1 MSSLPIN
8 TIALIAVC
16 AGYLIAPL
24 GMAAVNVAIPP
35 LAEDLRASAIQV
47 SWMPTLYILSSVA
60 FMLPFGKLADNYGR
74 KKVFVWGFVLN
85 ALSAGMC
92 AIATNIEW
100 MLFWRFV
107 QGAAGA
113 MIFGTGIAIITAVTP
128 THKRGAALGTVAACV
143 YVGLTLAP
151 AIGGYLT
158 QWLGW
163 RSVFYFQLPLI
174 AGLLVFVYRYLDGEW
189 QNDER
194 TPFDWVGAGLF
205 IIFATGLVYGLSELP
220 SLSGWL
226 LLTGSVISLIGFI
239 MHQRYIDAPLI
250 RVQMFSESRVFSL
263 SLSTALLMYG
273 SNFAIV
279 FLLSLYLQ
287 FIRGF
292 DPAQTGQILLLQ
304 ALCMAIIAPFAGK
317 LADRFEPR
325 IVATVG
331 CMIVAAGFISLVQI
345 DLATSAMHIGA
356 ALALI
361 GVGFGLFSTP
371 NNSAIMGAVK
381 TQEVGVAS
389 ASMNLARTIGN
400 LIGMSLVNLM
410 IHYYIGDASFSAQT
424 NDELM
429 QTISLALFMSLSF
442 VLVAC
447 VLSSLRG
454 KQ

>member
-35 LAEDLRASAIQV
+35 LAEDLRATAIQV

-74 KKVFVWGFVLN
+74 KKIFVWGFVLN

-174 AGLLVFVYRYLDGEW
+174 AGLLVFVYRY
-189 QNDER
+189 
-194 TPFDWVGAGLF
+194 
-205 IIFATGLVYGLSELP
+205 
-220 SLSGWL
+220 
-226 LLTGSVISLIGFI
+226 
-239 MHQRYIDAPLI
+239 
-250 RVQMFSESRVFSL
+250 
-263 SLSTALLMYG
+263 
-273 SNFAIV
+273 
-279 FLLSLYLQ
+279 
-287 FIRGF
+287 
-292 DPAQTGQILLLQ
+292 
-304 ALCMAIIAPFAGK
+304 
-317 LADRFEPR
+317 
-325 IVATVG
+325 
-331 CMIVAAGFISLVQI
+331 
-345 DLATSAMHIGA
+345 
-356 ALALI
+356 
-361 GVGFGLFSTP
+361 
-371 NNSAIMGAVK
+371 
-381 TQEVGVAS
+381 
-389 ASMNLARTIGN
+389 
-400 LIGMSLVNLM
+400 
-410 IHYYIGDASFSAQT
+410 
-424 NDELM
+424 
-429 QTISLALFMSLSF
+429 
-442 VLVAC
+442 
-447 VLSSLRG
+447 
-454 KQ
+454 